1 MSKGAGGVFQ
11 KLHVGKVRLLLFSCL
26 LILISVLI
34 IIYSF
39 KSEKPETREI
49 AKRIVS
55 QCEKDSSNRCL
66 KSFFEEFAKEHEF
79 EETKTVLGAIQQI
92 KPSTEYCHP
101 FAHAISIAE
110 VEKDSENWLNVFS
123 YVPESECS
131 YGFFHG
137 VIEGKYRSDRNFMI
151 DDQLISSVC
160 ARELNKVGFARSCTH
175 AFGHVLLVQEDG
187 VVTHALNTC
196 DKLST
201 NLANPC
207 FQGVFMENIQKN
219 NLTEGEVQSELWDE
233 NFFISQIQLCNEYS
247 GSKQNECWRSLGPVI
262 RAVKSEFD
270 MAAAC
275 QSAKEYL
282 SKRAC
287 IREVFGGELLQRLL
301 NGDIESM
308 DYCQFVNGN
317 QEYRECIRDLIDY
330 VLLTSS
336 SLRGGLSDYC
346 KNMKDGEVNYCNE
359 QVNTFFKDL
368 GWRLE
373 EVRAT
378 EE

>member
-1 MSKGAGGVFQ
+1 MSKGAGAIFQ
-11 KLHVGKVRLLLFSCL
+11 KLYVRKIRFLLFSCL
-26 LILISVLI
+26 LILISGLI

-39 KSEKPETREI
+39 KTDKPETREI
-49 AKRIVS
+49 AQRIVS
-55 QCEKDSSNRCL
+55 QCEKDSSARCL
-66 KSFFEEFAKEHEF
+66 KSFFEEFAKEHKF

-110 VEKDSENWLNVFS
+110 VEKDPENWLEVFS
-123 YVPESECS
+123 YIPDSECS

-187 VVTHALNTC
+187 VVTNALNTC

-219 NLTEGEVQSELWDE
+219 NLTEGEIQSELWDE
-233 NFFISQIQLCNEYS
+233 NFLISQIQFCNEYL

-262 RAVKSEFD
+262 RTVKSESS
-270 MAAAC
+270 MTAAC
-275 QSAKEYL
+275 EPAKEYL

-287 IREVFGGELLQRLL
+287 IREVFGGELVQRLL

-308 DYCQFVNGN
+308 DYCQFVNGS
-317 QEYRECIRDLIDY
+317 QGYRECATDLIDY
-330 VLLTSS
+330 VLATSDS
-336 SLRGGLSDYC
+336 FRGGLLVYC
-346 KNMKDGEVNYCNE
+346 KNMKEGEVDYCNE
-359 QVNTFFKDL
+359 QVNKY
-368 GWRLE
+368 
-373 EVRAT
+373 
-378 EE
+378 